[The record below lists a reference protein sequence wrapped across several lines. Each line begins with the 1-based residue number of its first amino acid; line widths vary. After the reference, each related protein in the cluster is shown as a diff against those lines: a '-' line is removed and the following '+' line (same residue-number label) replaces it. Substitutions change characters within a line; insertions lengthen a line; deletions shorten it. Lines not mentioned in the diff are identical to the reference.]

1 MILLHV
7 NIIIL
12 DLDNRSDYDFGGEL
26 SEEDF
31 SNANNPQYI
40 RESFGGEDNDDI
52 EAVFEGDIMMPDDNT
67 GLDDVTTLKD
77 KKWPKVDEIVTL
89 PYTFPSTA
97 SKEDKADIARVVKEF
112 ELKTCIR
119 FVCNTLFS
127 NY

>member
-1 MILLHV
+1 M
-7 NIIIL
+7 
-12 DLDNRSDYDFGGEL
+12 DLDNRSDNDFGGEL

-31 SNANNPQYI
+31 SNANNPRYI

-52 EAVFEGDIMMPDDNT
+52 EGVFQGDIIIPDDDT
-67 GLDDVTTLKD
+67 GFDDVTTLKD
-77 KKWPKVDEIVTL
+77 KKWTKVNEIVTL

-119 FVCNTLFS
+119 CVCETLFLR
-127 NY
+127 YWTKFIL

>member
-1 MILLHV
+1 M
-7 NIIIL
+7 

-31 SNANNPQYI
+31 SNANNPLYI

-52 EAVFEGDIMMPDDNT
+52 EGVFQGDIIIPDDDT
-67 GLDDVTTLKD
+67 GFDDVTTLKD
-77 KKWPKVDEIVTL
+77 KKWPKVNELVTL

-112 ELKTCIR
+112 EQKTCIR
-119 FVCNTLFS
+119 WVCITLVTKYWS
-127 NY
+127 KCK